1 MKSKIGIVIGR
12 EFMERVHKKSFIVT
26 TLLMPV
32 FMLLMMVAPALIMTM
47 SGSDER
53 NILVVDQSG
62 IIAPELRNT
71 ESTKYTAVNMELDSA
86 IARTDVFGVLFIPAD
101 VDSES
106 GSVKLYT
113 NGASSMSLESDITD
127 NIDKIIESHRLKS
140 YNIENLDRIMDK
152 IHSNVR
158 LQSVRNDKEEGSNQ
172 SSAILSY
179 ILGFVLTFL
188 LYMCL
193 LL

>member
-140 YNIENLDRIMDK
+140 YNIIELI
-152 IHSNVR
+152 
-158 LQSVRNDKEEGSNQ
+158 GS
-172 SSAILSY
+172 SRR
-179 ILGFVLTFL
+179 
-188 LYMCL
+188 
-193 LL
+193 

>member
-71 ESTKYTAVNMELDSA
+71 
-86 IARTDVFGVLFIPAD
+86 
-101 VDSES
+101 
-106 GSVKLYT
+106 
-113 NGASSMSLESDITD
+113 
-127 NIDKIIESHRLKS
+127 
-140 YNIENLDRIMDK
+140 DK
-152 IHSNVR
+152 IHCG
-158 LQSVRNDKEEGSNQ
+158 KHG
-172 SSAILSY
+172 A
-179 ILGFVLTFL
+179 
-188 LYMCL
+188 
-193 LL
+193 